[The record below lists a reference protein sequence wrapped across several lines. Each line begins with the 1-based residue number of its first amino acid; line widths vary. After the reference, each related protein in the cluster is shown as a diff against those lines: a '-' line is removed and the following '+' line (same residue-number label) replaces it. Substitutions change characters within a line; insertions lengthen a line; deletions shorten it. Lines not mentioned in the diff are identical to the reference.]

1 MTTRTWIGGA
11 PGAARWGNAP
21 DWSDD
26 TVPSGTDTAI
36 LGAGAVVTIGPLGSV
51 FGTNISL
58 TDPTARLIVNTSLQN
73 STVVLTSGQLEGTGI
88 LQDDTIDGT
97 LATNAVLLDG
107 SLVLDPT
114 PGKPGLTVTGAG
126 STITA
131 AGPATIS
138 GGVAVIG
145 SPVAAD
151 PTLISSQNGQLS
163 LNLTVDVTGA
173 VVMTGAGA
181 GSAANT
187 VTSVATIN
195 IAPGGDLVLQGLA
208 TAVGPIHIA
217 GGTLDLSSYAGGV
230 LPGVATFD
238 DSGGKLILK
247 SGAAAVIQGFRAG
260 DTIDITGFTDT
271 GTLAAGSDGFTRIG
285 TVSLEFIG
293 QNTSGARYIAA
304 ADGNGGTLVTTDAEP
319 VAAVAFSDQTTGA
332 SGSHGL
338 DAASGGPSY
347 LQWQYVDDSADTVAI
362 TASVANVFIKGDGGT
377 KAIAVTSG
385 QNVLDGGTGSA
396 FLTGGSGTDTFFLD
410 PGSAQST
417 WDTLINFH
425 AGDSVTIWNWVPG
438 ASTETVTAQSGAAGF
453 QGATLGIANGQGGPV
468 SNITFA
474 GLSAARV
481 AQMQTSTGTAA
492 GLSYLHITA

>member
-1 MTTRTWIGGA
+1 MTTRTWVGGA
-11 PGAARWGNAP
+11 PGAARWGNAA
-21 DWSDD
+21 DWSED

-36 LGAGAVVTIGPLGSV
+36 LGAGAIVTIGPFGSV
-51 FGTNISL
+51 VGTNISL
-58 TDPTARLIVNTSLQN
+58 TDPTARLIVDTSLQH

-97 LATNAVLLDG
+97 LTTNAVLLDG
-107 SLVLDPT
+107 SLVLDPVA
-114 PGKPGLTVTGAG
+114 GKPGLIVTGAG

-131 AGPATIS
+131 AGQTTIS

-151 PTLISSQNGQLS
+151 PTLISSQSGQLL

-173 VVMTGAGA
+173 VLMTGAGA
-181 GSAANT
+181 GSLADT
-187 VTSVATIN
+187 VTGLNTIN
-195 IAPGGDLVLQGLA
+195 IAPGGDLVFQGLA
-208 TAVGPIHIA
+208 TTAGPIHIA
-217 GGTLDLSSYAGGV
+217 SGTLDLSSGAGGV

-238 DSGGKLILK
+238 DADGKLILK
-247 SGAAAVIQGFRAG
+247 NFAAAVIQGFRAG
-260 DTIDITGFTDT
+260 DTIDITDFAAT

-285 TVSLEFIG
+285 SVSLEFIG
-293 QNTSGARYIAA
+293 QNTSDALYTAA
-304 ADGNGGTLVTTDAEP
+304 SDGNGGTLVTTNAEP
-319 VAAVAFSDQTTGA
+319 AAAVAFSDQTTGA
-332 SGSHGL
+332 AGDHEL
-338 DAASGGPSY
+338 TAASGGPSY

-362 TASVANVFIKGDGGT
+362 SASVANVFIKGDGGT
-377 KAIAVTSG
+377 KAIAVASG

-410 PGSAQST
+410 PGSTQST
-417 WDTLINFH
+417 WDTLTNFH

-438 ASTETVTAQSGAAGF
+438 VSTETVSAQSGAAGF

-481 AQMQTSTGTAA
+481 AQMQTSTGTSG
-492 GLSYLHITA
+492 GLSYLHIAA